1 LIRPATPADI
11 PSVKDLE
18 RACATA
24 AHWTEQQYCQM
35 FQVPPGDPQR
45 LVLVTVGMP
54 EVPLQPDRDAG
65 SDAGTSVRGFLVA
78 RHLAPDWELENI
90 VVAATARRIG
100 LGKRLLDA
108 LFAAARE
115 TNSHSVFLEV
125 RESNMAARALYEET
139 GFEPTARRKAYY
151 ADPVEDAILYC
162 KTLN

>member
-1 LIRPATPADI
+1 MMN
-11 PSVKDLE
+11 LE
-18 RACATA
+18 RQSATA
-24 AHWTEQQYCQM
+24 GHWTEEQYRHA
-35 FQVPPGDPQR
+35 FQREGVGR
-45 LVLVTVGMP
+45 LVLVAEG
-54 EVPLQPDRDAG
+54 PLPIASGLKTSPDAS
-65 SDAGTSVRGFLVA
+65 SDPLGFLVA

-108 LFAAARE
+108 IFAVARE

-125 RESNMAARALYEET
+125 RESNMAARALYEKT

-151 ADPVEDAILYC
+151 TDPVEDAILYC